1 MHADR
6 RSRPGSSHRD
16 PDIGLRPRVVILDTG
31 GSPQVEVLDL
41 PPSVTV
47 GASFKHS
54 GQSWQVTGLRTGQ
67 RVLIAQ
73 PKRRA

>member
-1 MHADR
+1 MHAER
-6 RSRPGSSHRD
+6 RSRTGKSSRD
-16 PDIGLRPRVVILDTG
+16 SDVGIRPRVVILDTG
-31 GSPQVEVLDL
+31 ESPQVEVLDL
-41 PPSVTV
+41 PASVTV

-73 PKRRA
+73 PKRRT